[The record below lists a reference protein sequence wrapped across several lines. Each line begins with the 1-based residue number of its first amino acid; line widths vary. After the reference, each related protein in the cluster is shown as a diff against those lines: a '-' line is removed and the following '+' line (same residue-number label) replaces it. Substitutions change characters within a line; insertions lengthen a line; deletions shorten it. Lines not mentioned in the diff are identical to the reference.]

1 MSRSGPFVGR
11 ADHVTHV
18 VDLVAGASVGRAGTL
33 LISGEAG
40 VGKTALVRASCS
52 RVAATADT
60 LWAPCLP
67 LTSLAVPF
75 LPLATAVRTWAG
87 VDDVPP
93 PVLRVA
99 DGQPAGSAP
108 VEFDAWLEE
117 MCRRRTVV
125 LVADD
130 LQWADQSS
138 LDVLMYVLA
147 GAPDRSLA
155 TIVTVRSGEEGRA
168 LRRWLADVRRLP
180 GVREL
185 RLGPLDRVATAEQIG
200 GLLGRPPREDLV
212 DDVFARAQGNPYL
225 TSLLVRDL
233 PADAGSLPPGLPAEL
248 REAVARSWHGLSAE
262 TRELTRLVAVAG
274 RPHGSDMLVKVA
286 VATGVSKDALPALQE
301 AVDVGVL
308 EAGANGA
315 YWFTHPVLAE
325 VLEEGL
331 LPEKRRALHAA
342 FATALQA
349 PRGRDSE
356 VSLERAIALAEHHLG
371 AGQQAE
377 AYRWALHG
385 ADAAERAG
393 GNAEAL
399 RLLRQALDL
408 VAAAPP
414 GGMTRLDLLQRIRAA
429 AERTADLEEEFAA
442 VNDLLALLDRDRQ
455 PLLAAELLAYR
466 MSLRTLTGR
475 AFTPLDDVQEAVR
488 LSAGHPDSPEH
499 ALAMAQLAWAELWHD
514 QPQGQ
519 NRAAEAVRLA
529 RACGSAKA
537 LSYALSAVAQARLA
551 AGATEAPAEQA
562 EARAAALQAQDFRA
576 YMRSASQISHTM
588 GFRSGREIA
597 DEFRRGRE
605 EMTSLDAPH
614 IYTAWLSANEAH
626 ELLLRG
632 DWRACLDRLRFSLG
646 STPGPWAGMLTRLT
660 AALLA
665 SRQGRFAEAEA
676 HLARAE
682 ELCTD
687 PAAYLGLFFAAVRAE
702 LAVMTGELDRG
713 IAAALEGIAADG
725 VQPYLVER
733 LVPLAARAAAD
744 QAQVLR
750 DRGGE
755 LAAPMTVL
763 DDLWRRYPMVAR
775 RSGTGPVYR
784 AEVDA
789 MQAVYLAELQ
799 RGHAEPAAATG
810 WVRAADACAAADLPW
825 DDAYA
830 NWRAAEAFLRM
841 RQDVSVRA
849 AGIAA
854 LRRAHQLAGFLQAA
868 PLLAE
873 VEALARST
881 RVSPVVPDGH
891 PAGSGQALPGL
902 TRREREV
909 LEYVVAGWT
918 YREIARELV
927 VSEKTVSVHISNL
940 LRKTGSSNRVE
951 LAQLA
956 RRLNPGDS
964 PGTA

>member
-1 MSRSGPFVGR
+1 
-11 ADHVTHV
+11 
-18 VDLVAGASVGRAGTL
+18 
-33 LISGEAG
+33 
-40 VGKTALVRASCS
+40 
-52 RVAATADT
+52 
-60 LWAPCLP
+60 
-67 LTSLAVPF
+67 
-75 LPLATAVRTWAG
+75 
-87 VDDVPP
+87 
-93 PVLRVA
+93 
-99 DGQPAGSAP
+99 
-108 VEFDAWLEE
+108 
-117 MCRRRTVV
+117 
-125 LVADD
+125 
-130 LQWADQSS
+130 
-138 LDVLMYVLA
+138 
-147 GAPDRSLA
+147 
-155 TIVTVRSGEEGRA
+155 
-168 LRRWLADVRRLP
+168 
-180 GVREL
+180 
-185 RLGPLDRVATAEQIG
+185 
-200 GLLGRPPREDLV
+200 
-212 DDVFARAQGNPYL
+212 
-225 TSLLVRDL
+225 
-233 PADAGSLPPGLPAEL
+233 
-248 REAVARSWHGLSAE
+248 
-262 TRELTRLVAVAG
+262 
-274 RPHGSDMLVKVA
+274 
-286 VATGVSKDALPALQE
+286 
-301 AVDVGVL
+301 
-308 EAGANGA
+308 
-315 YWFTHPVLAE
+315 
-325 VLEEGL
+325 
-331 LPEKRRALHAA
+331 
-342 FATALQA
+342 
-349 PRGRDSE
+349 
-356 VSLERAIALAEHHLG
+356 
-371 AGQQAE
+371 
-377 AYRWALHG
+377 
-385 ADAAERAG
+385 
-393 GNAEAL
+393 
-399 RLLRQALDL
+399 
-408 VAAAPP
+408 
-414 GGMTRLDLLQRIRAA
+414 
-429 AERTADLEEEFAA
+429 
-442 VNDLLALLDRDRQ
+442 
-455 PLLAAELLAYR
+455 
-466 MSLRTLTGR
+466 
-475 AFTPLDDVQEAVR
+475 
-488 LSAGHPDSPEH
+488 
-499 ALAMAQLAWAELWHD
+499 MAQLAWAELWHD

-841 RQDVSVRA
+841 RQDVSVRE